1 MTQPRLDAAHLLG
14 AVLSFSLFGL
24 YTGLFFITAWVV
36 RTRRMTVTPAIIAI
50 GVLWLL
56 NVACSFLDG
65 VKVYMAFVVHPEGS
79 MDYFLKRR
87 DLGLQMAFCLIV
99 IVAGTI
105 ADATICWRLYII
117 WSRDCR
123 VLVFPITVLIAGLL
137 GCSLVIA
144 DDVLTTTRGPQAA
157 IITNRQAW
165 SLAMCT
171 TELVLNALLTGLI
184 IAKLWRAHKTT
195 RSTTKS
201 PYTRIILALVES
213 GALYIFVM
221 GACAISVAC
230 GSIVASTVLFYLMPR
245 LIGIVPTMIVLQLSL
260 GFFQP
265 HDAQAKERHVSTI
278 VFASPEQQHP
288 RFHGSNSHTST
299 RTFSVGRPAIQQ
311 QQLPT
316 LALPSSLSHISLP
329 HHNHYNH
336 HQQQQQRSRSHITI
350 PSNDDDYDFHL
361 PYVIGDA
368 TDDDATPVDTPE
380 RTTFL
385 KKGQYALPLNGSC
398 DSLQCDSGC
407 GEPVGQIGEDVE
419 EHLQGRFE
427 QAEDRADSPV

>member
-24 YTGLFFITAWVV
+24 YTGLFFMTAWVV

-50 GVLWLL
+50 GVIWLL

-65 VKVYMAFVVHPEGS
+65 VKVYIGFVVHKEGS
-79 MDYFLKRR
+79 MDYFLKRH

-117 WSRDCR
+117 WSRDR
-123 VLVFPITVLIAGLL
+123 RILVFPITVLIAGLL

-144 DDVLTTTRGPQAA
+144 DDVLTTVRGPQAA
-157 IITNRQAW
+157 IISNRQAW

-171 TELVLNALLTGLI
+171 TELVLNAVLTGLI

-213 GALYIFVM
+213 GALYMLVM

-230 GSIVASTVLFYLMPR
+230 GS
-245 LIGIVPTMIVLQLSL
+245 QLSL
-260 GFFQP
+260 GYFQP
-265 HDAQAKERHVSTI
+265 HDAQAKERPISAI

-288 RFHGSNSHTST
+288 RFHDSNARTST

-316 LALPSSLSHISLP
+316 LTLPSSLSHISLP
-329 HHNHYNH
+329 PHNHYNH

-350 PSNDDDYDFHL
+350 PSTDDDYDFHV

-385 KKGQYALPLNGSC
+385 KKEQYALPLNGSC

-419 EHLQGRFE
+419 EQLQGRFE
-427 QAEDRADSPV
+427 QAEDRMDSPV